1 MTAFLGR
8 VLIALIFAYLG
19 YLQAMSFA
27 GTVGYF
33 AKWGFPLPE
42 VSAVLA
48 VAIELG
54 GGVLLVLGWKT
65 RWVACGLVLYT
76 AIATAV
82 AHRYWT
88 YPPGEAFNQMSH
100 FFKNLSLIG
109 GLILLTAFGPGPISV
124 DRR

>member
-1 MTAFLGR
+1 MSLLGR
-8 VLIALIFAYLG
+8 VLIAAVFAYFG
-19 YLQAMSFA
+19 YLKLSNFH

-42 VSAVLA
+42 VSAVLSIA
-48 VAIELG
+48 FELG
-54 GGVLLVLGWKT
+54 GGLLLILGWKT
-65 RWVACGLVLYT
+65 RWVALALVLYT

-88 YPPGEAFNQMSH
+88 YPSDQAFNQMSL

-109 GLILLTAFGPGPISV
+109 ALIYLATFGPGPASV